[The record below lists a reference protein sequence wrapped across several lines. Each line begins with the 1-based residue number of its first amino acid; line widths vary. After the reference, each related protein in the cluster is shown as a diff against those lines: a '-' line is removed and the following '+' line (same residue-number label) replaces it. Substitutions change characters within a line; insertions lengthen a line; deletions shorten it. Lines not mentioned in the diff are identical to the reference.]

1 MPLIC
6 TTLRCA
12 CEDPPVPAD
21 ITKRSIGRTGVSPDC
36 TQRPGRQNA
45 PGACQLEWHAAFWT
59 YPAFVD
65 TYYRG
70 TVRGKESTLRRHTHY
85 STEFRAE
92 AVRLAETSGQSVRQ
106 VAMDLGIS
114 NESLRRWIE
123 LSRERPAGTPL
134 DAGERAELVEL
145 RRRVKVL
152 ETETEILRTAAAF
165 FASETERTR

>member
-1 MPLIC
+1 M
-6 TTLRCA
+6 
-12 CEDPPVPAD
+12 
-21 ITKRSIGRTGVSPDC
+21 
-36 TQRPGRQNA
+36 
-45 PGACQLEWHAAFWT
+45 
-59 YPAFVD
+59 D
-65 TYYRG
+65 TYHRG

-92 AVRLAETSGQSVRQ
+92 AVRLAKASGQSIRQ

-152 ETETEILRTAAAF
+152 ETEKEILRKAAAF

>member
-1 MPLIC
+1 M
-6 TTLRCA
+6 
-12 CEDPPVPAD
+12 
-21 ITKRSIGRTGVSPDC
+21 
-36 TQRPGRQNA
+36 
-45 PGACQLEWHAAFWT
+45 
-59 YPAFVD
+59 D

-70 TVRGKESTLRRHTHY
+70 SVRGKESALRRHTHY

-92 AVRLAETSGQSVRQ
+92 AVRLAGTSGQSIRQ

-134 DAGERAELVEL
+134 DDDERAELAEL

-152 ETETEILRTAAAF
+152 ETEREILRKAAAF